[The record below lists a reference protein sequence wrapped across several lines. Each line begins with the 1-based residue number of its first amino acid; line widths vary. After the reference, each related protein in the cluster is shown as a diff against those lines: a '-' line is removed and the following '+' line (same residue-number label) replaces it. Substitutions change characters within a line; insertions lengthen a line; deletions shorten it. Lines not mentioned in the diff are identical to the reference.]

1 MMIYLIKIVRWTL
14 IKNGPYQNRIF
25 FRLKNKVEY
34 LSINWYY
41 EPHKSDTIDVLIHR

>member
-1 MMIYLIKIVRWTL
+1 MMIYLIKVVRRVLVKMAL
-14 IKNGPYQNRIF
+14 IKIEF